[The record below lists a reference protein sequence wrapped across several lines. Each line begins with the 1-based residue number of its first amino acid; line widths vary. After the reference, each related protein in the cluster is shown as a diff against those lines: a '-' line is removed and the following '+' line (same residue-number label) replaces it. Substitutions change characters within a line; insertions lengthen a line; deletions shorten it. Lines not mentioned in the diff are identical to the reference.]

1 MLQDVRFAFRLF
13 ARQRGFFATTL
24 LTIALG
30 VALSS
35 TVFAVVDGVLFRPL
49 PYRQPERLV
58 ALYGAVRVEDQ
69 PTMPVSWP
77 DLIDWRAGS
86 RSFEQIEGYELGN
99 PAARVRGAEE
109 SAQVPSSAVTSGLL
123 DMLGTRAA
131 LGRTFG
137 RDDFA
142 TGAPRAAIISHR
154 IWRTIYGEDP
164 DVLGRTIA
172 QGDVDYT
179 IVGVLPRTFVFPVA
193 GQRFAPDVLMPFNE
207 AERARSDRARRTLF
221 LVGRLA
227 PGATLPQARVEMDAI
242 ALRLK
247 PLFNGR
253 PNSRPGA
260 LDGVTV
266 RDLRA
271 HLTNATHNTLWLVF
285 GAVIAVFMISCVNVL
300 GLLLAQ
306 AEERR
311 RELALRSA
319 LGASRRAL
327 LRQLLVESSVLAIV
341 GVSMG
346 WLISVATFRAV
357 VGQVPRW
364 LQLLG
369 EPRLDGRAAVFAGLL
384 AILVVVFA
392 GALPALQAAAR
403 ARYGWAAA
411 GWLSRH
417 STTIPRGRHVLLLAQ
432 VALATVLLCAGT
444 IMLRSW
450 IALYAEP
457 IGMTADR
464 VIAVRAVPHLST
476 DAASRT
482 RFNAS
487 LADAIRRLPGVES
500 VSFVD
505 FPLLQ
510 KAMKGSPFVPPR
522 EANGS
527 GGMETDVTVTPEYFA
542 TMGTPLHSGR
552 TVRQDDIGRA
562 VVINQRLAHR
572 YWPDRSPIGDTIRY
586 GDGQRVIVGVVA
598 DARDYSL
605 DRDPIPT
612 LYHPW
617 DETRAP
623 VATIVVRFAGPASRM
638 MASVRRAVRT
648 ADDGATITLLST
660 VEDLLALSVAE
671 RNFNTLLLGVFG
683 AAGMALALVGIFGL
697 VSLIVSRR
705 EREFGIRMALGA
717 NTGGLKVL
725 VVAGTLRWVL
735 AGIGVGIGAA
745 LFSAQYLKA
754 IVYKVPENDPT
765 MLAVA
770 AVAFVTV
777 AAVAS
782 YVPARRVAHADPLA
796 ALRAE

>member
-1 MLQDVRFAFRLF
+1 MRQDVQFALRLF
-13 ARQRGFFATTL
+13 ARQRGFFAITV

-35 TVFAVVDGVLFRPL
+35 TVFAVLDGVLFRPL

-58 ALYGAVRVEDQ
+58 ALYGAVRTENQ

-77 DLIDWRAGS
+77 DLVDWRASS

-99 PAARVRGAEE
+99 AAARVRGVEE
-109 SAQVPSSAVTSGLL
+109 SAQVPSSALTSGLL
-123 DMLGTRAA
+123 DMLGTSAA

-137 RDDFA
+137 HANFA
-142 TGAPRAAIISHR
+142 TGAPRAAIISHK
-154 IWRTIYGEDP
+154 IWRTIYGEDA

-172 QGDVDYT
+172 QGDVEYT

-193 GQRFAPDVLMPFNE
+193 GQRFTPDVLVPFNQV
-207 AERARSDRARRTLF
+207 ERSRSDRARRTLF

-227 PGATLPQARVEMDAI
+227 PGATLAQAQAEMDAI

-247 PLFNGR
+247 PLFNER
-253 PNSRPGA
+253 PTSRPGA
-260 LDGVTV
+260 LDGATV

-271 HLTNATHNTLWLVF
+271 HLTNATRNTLWLVF

-306 AEERR
+306 AEDRR
-311 RELALRSA
+311 RELTLRSA

-327 LRQLLVESSVLAIV
+327 LRQLLVESSLLAIV
-341 GVSMG
+341 GVGVG

-357 VGQVPRW
+357 VAQVPRW

-369 EPRLDGRAAVFAGLL
+369 EPQLDGRAAVFAGLL

-392 GALPALQAAAR
+392 GVFPALQAAAR
-403 ARYGWAAA
+403 ARYGWAPA

-417 STTIPRGRHVLLLAQ
+417 STTIPRGRHVLLLGQ
-432 VALATVLLCAGT
+432 VALATVLLHAGT
-444 IMLRSW
+444 IMLRSR
-450 IALYAEP
+450 IVLYAEP
-457 IGMTADR
+457 IGMAADR
-464 VIAVRAVPHLST
+464 VLAVRTVPHVST

-482 RFNAS
+482 RFNAN

-505 FPLLQ
+505 LPLLQ
-510 KAMKGSPFVPPR
+510 KAMKGSSFVPSR
-522 EANGS
+522 QATGS
-527 GGMETDVTVTPEYFA
+527 GAMETDVTITPEYFV
-542 TMGTPLHSGR
+542 TMGTPLRGGR
-552 TVRQDDIGRA
+552 GLRPDDIGRA
-562 VVINQRLAHR
+562 VVINERLARR
-572 YWPDRSPIGDTIRY
+572 YWPDRSPIGDTVQY
-586 GDGQRVIVGVVA
+586 GDGHRVIVGVVA

-638 MASVRRAVRT
+638 IASVRRAVRT
-648 ADDGATITLLST
+648 ADDGASITLLST
-660 VEDLLALSVAE
+660 IENLLALSVAE
-671 RNFNTLLLGVFG
+671 RNFNTLLLGIFG
-683 AAGMALALVGIFGL
+683 VAGMALALVGIFGL

-717 NTGGLKVL
+717 HTRGLQML
-725 VVAGTLRWVL
+725 VVADTLRWVT
-735 AGIGVGIGAA
+735 AGICVGIGAA
-745 LFSAQYLKA
+745 LLAAQYLKA
-754 IVYKVPENDPT
+754 IVYKVSENDPT
-765 MLAVA
+765 MLTAA

-777 AAVAS
+777 AVVAS

-796 ALRAE
+796 ALRTE

>member
-1 MLQDVRFAFRLF
+1 MLQDVQFAFRLF
-13 ARQRGFFATTL
+13 ARQRSFFATAV

-58 ALYGAVRVEDQ
+58 ALYGAVRAENQ

-77 DLIDWRAGS
+77 DLLDWRAGS
-86 RSFEQIEGYELGN
+86 RSFEHIEGYELGN

-109 SAQVPSSAVTSGLL
+109 SAQVPASTVTSGLL
-123 DMLGTRAA
+123 DLLGARAA
-131 LGRTFG
+131 IGRTFVQE
-137 RDDFA
+137 DFVA
-142 TGAPRAAIISHR
+142 GAPRAAIISHK
-154 IWRTIYGEDP
+154 IWRTIYGEAP

-172 QGDVDYT
+172 QGDVEYT

-193 GQRFAPDVLMPFNE
+193 GQRFTPDVLVPFNE
-207 AERARSDRARRTLF
+207 SKRSRSDRAQRTLF
-221 LVGRLA
+221 LIGRLA
-227 PGATLPQARVEMDAI
+227 PGTSLSQGQVEMDAI
-242 ALRLK
+242 ALQLK
-247 PLFNGR
+247 PLFTGR
-253 PNSRPGA
+253 PNVRPGA
-260 LDGVTV
+260 LDGTTL

-271 HLTNATHNTLWLVF
+271 HLTNATRKTLWLVF
-285 GAVIAVFMISCVNVL
+285 AAVITVFMIACVNVL

-311 RELALRSA
+311 RELAVRSA
-319 LGASRRAL
+319 LGASRRTL
-327 LRQLLVESSVLAIV
+327 LRQLMIESSVLAVAGV
-341 GVSMG
+341 GAG
-346 WLISVATFRAV
+346 WLMSVATFHFVAS
-357 VGQVPRW
+357 QVPRW

-369 EPRLDGRAAVFAGLL
+369 EPRLDGRAAVFAGVL

-392 GALPALQAAAR
+392 GVFPAFQAAAR
-403 ARYGWAAA
+403 ARFGWAPA

-444 IMLRSW
+444 IMVRSW

-457 IGMTADR
+457 IGMAADR
-464 VIAVRAVPHLST
+464 VIVVRAVPHVSN

-487 LADAIRRLPGVES
+487 IADAIRRLPGVES

-505 FPLLQ
+505 LPLLQ
-510 KAMKGSPFVPPR
+510 KAMKGSSFVPPR
-522 EANGS
+522 QAIGS
-527 GGMETDVTVTPEYFA
+527 GAMETDVTITPDYFA
-542 TMGTPLHSGR
+542 TMGTPLRAGR
-552 TVRQDDIGRA
+552 TLGQDDIGRA
-562 VVINQRLAHR
+562 VVINERLARR
-572 YWPDRSPIGDTIRY
+572 YWSDRSPIGDTIQY
-586 GDGQRVIVGVVA
+586 GDGQRAIVGVVA

-605 DRDPIPT
+605 DREPIPT

-623 VATIVVRFAGPASRM
+623 VATIVVRFVGPASPM
-638 MASVRRAVRT
+638 IASVRRAVRA
-648 ADDGATITLLST
+648 ADDGAAITLLST
-660 VEDLLALSVAE
+660 VEDLLAVSVAE

-683 AAGMALALVGIFGL
+683 VAGLALALVGIYGL
-697 VSLIVSRR
+697 VSLIVARR

-717 NTGGLKVL
+717 NTRSLKTL
-725 VVAGTLRWVL
+725 VVAGTLRWVT
-735 AGIGVGIGAA
+735 AGIGVGLGAA
-745 LFSAQYLKA
+745 LLSAQYLRA
-754 IVYKVPENDPT
+754 IVYKVPENDAT
-765 MLAVA
+765 MLTVA

-782 YVPARRVAHADPLA
+782 YLPARRVAHADPLA